1 MSAKLLLEQLKK
13 GELSP
18 AEGVK
23 QFKQLKQAKQR
34 QTEKQNSAELL
45 FVHADWVDAPLQ
57 PVSKP
62 TGDILVFDTTGDLI
76 AELQRVWQ
84 QREGSGLAHTEV
96 RWARVSP
103 GARYAVDGDHY
114 QLPVADAKSYTR
126 LLDDLKAQGFRVG
139 LIIHAWSNDTYSP
152 EVLTEQ
158 LDSSIGSLFL
168 LSQALLQQKL
178 QQKQSETVE
187 VQYVYRGQVGSV
199 SPVYAALS
207 GFARTVQLE
216 APHYHYKT
224 IELAGTLV
232 ESSEKLLD
240 EWGQR

>member
-1 MSAKLLLEQLKK
+1 MSTTLLLEQLKK

-34 QTEKQNSAELL
+34 QSEKQNSAELL
-45 FVHADWVDAPLQ
+45 YVHADWVDAPLQ

-62 TGDILVFDTTGDLI
+62 VGDILVFDATGDLI
-76 AELQRVWQ
+76 AELQRIWQ
-84 QREGSGLAHTEV
+84 QRALPHTEVREV

-103 GARYAVDGDHY
+103 GTRYAVDGDHY

-126 LLDDLKAQGFRVG
+126 LLDDLKAQGFRAG
-139 LIIHAWSNDTYSP
+139 LIIHAWSDDTYSS

-168 LSQALLQQKL
+168 LSQALLQQKP
-178 QQKQSETVE
+178 QQK
-187 VQYVYRGQVGSV
+187 R
-199 SPVYAALS
+199 
-207 GFARTVQLE
+207 
-216 APHYHYKT
+216 
-224 IELAGTLV
+224 
-232 ESSEKLLD
+232 
-240 EWGQR
+240 